1 MSKCLAKLQKCRLC
15 TVHLFPYSKGSNYL
29 WRSNLLE
36 KKSYWS
42 TFIFKTVFCTI
53 FSWNNFGGLSAEVSS
68 EVGSKTSWK
77 YHKIVSNEDR
87 TKHCFKNEWTL
98 QCFYVRKLQ
107 ENIVKTLLNKIKN
120 APSERISSHC
130 VQHSFLT
137 F

>member
-1 MSKCLAKLQKCRLC
+1 MSCKITKMPIMHCALVPVFKGVKLFMEEQFIR
-15 TVHLFPYSKGSNYL
+15 
-29 WRSNLLE
+29 
-36 KKSYWS
+36 KKIII
-42 TFIFKTVFCTI
+42 IFKTVFCTI